1 MEPVNFLQ
9 LHDHPELFSRC
20 ALDLFYFQSGN
31 NLLYASFVQALGKDS
46 SLIHS
51 PEEIPFLPVEFFK
64 THQVITGQFT
74 PEIVFTS
81 STTGGSIP
89 SQHPVRQLSLYES
102 SFLNAFRLF
111 YGEPSDYRILALLP
125 SYLERSGSSLVYMM
139 EKLIRLSNHPEN
151 GFYLYNHQE
160 LADTLLKLEKS
171 GLKSLLLGVSFA
183 LLDFAESFPMKLK
196 NTIVMETGGMKGR
209 REEITREELHAI
221 LENAFSVPSVHSE
234 YGMTELL
241 SQAYSQGNGIFRCPP
256 WMKVLIRDPYDPLHI
271 LPEGHTGAVSII
283 DLANHWSCSF
293 LATSDLGKLH
303 PDGSFE
309 ILGRMDQA
317 EIRGC
322 NLMVL

>member
-1 MEPVNFLQ
+1 MEPVNFQQYDHNPESFTRDALSLFQYQ
-9 LHDHPELFSRC
+9 LE
-20 ALDLFYFQSGN
+20 N
-31 NLLYASFVQALGKDS
+31 NTLYAAYVKALGKDTS
-46 SLIHS
+46 RIKSII
-51 PEEIPFLPVEFFK
+51 EIPFLPVEFFK
-64 THQVITGQFT
+64 THKITTGQFS

-81 STTGGSIP
+81 STTGGANP
-89 SQHPVRQLSLYES
+89 SLHLVRHLALYES
-102 SFLNAFRLF
+102 SFLNSFRYF
-111 YGEPSDYRILALLP
+111 YGEPADYRILALLP

-139 EKLIRLSNHPEN
+139 EKLIQLSNHPES

-160 LADTLLKLEKS
+160 LADTLIKLEKTS
-171 GLKSLLLGVSFA
+171 QKSLLLGVSFA
-183 LLDFAESFPMKLK
+183 LLDFADAFPIKLN

-209 REEITREELHAI
+209 REEITRDELHAN
-221 LENAFSVPSVHSE
+221 LKEAFSVPFIHSE

-241 SQAYSQGNGIFRCPP
+241 SQAYSAGNGIFHCPS
-256 WMKVLIRDPYDPLHI
+256 WMKVLIRDPYDPLCM
-271 LPEGHTGAVSII
+271 LPAGQTGAVCII

-293 LATSDLGKLH
+293 LATSDLGRVH